1 MIINKQSPD
10 FEFASVL
17 KRIYQARRRN
27 NSDTKPFENK
37 KCLKFQECPITKIKV
52 NVKTPIHSTNSSF
65 ISGNQSLNPRHTRVQ
80 SSSVCDIKKSNSSS
94 KSKDI
99 RNISVEINSKR
110 PQFTSSIMKPDELI
124 MINERWSDIIRELN
138 KENINDNYNA
148 LNHACFEWWL
158 FLFNSSLLG
167 AFKAVFTSA
176 TKLIINSA
184 CNIEIYYVMLL
195 YDITS
200 KPQMFRGL
208 KIIFKSVFHALKT
221 NFDVMLSRTINS
233 FNDVINN
240 ENDIIYIEQLKRIIK
255 STHNTRAMKH
265 NYVDLVLISEQ
276 AAIDLIKQNCSLV
289 TDYFKIILM
298 QYQTQYMKDKKIG
311 YISSLVEL
319 FNNLSVI
326 TYSKLNDFF
335 FNNIATSLNLNR
347 SLVNPSL
354 IKKYK
359 NPTIPAPYITQPT
372 FKRYTLVLD
381 LDETLICFKFKS
393 KNENS
398 GTLYFRPYLFQFL
411 QSMKTFY
418 ELIAFTAATKE
429 YAEPIIRA
437 IECKDKIFDYKF
449 YREHAVI
456 VNKDFVKDLSRIGR
470 SLSRI
475 VIVDNMPMNFR
486 LNENNGIAIIP
497 YYYQDK
503 EDTALLQLGNILR
516 NIAMERG
523 DDIRE
528 HLIKYEQ
535 EITLKV
541 STNSNCYI

>member
-1 MIINKQSPD
+1 MIINKRSPD

-17 KRIYQARRRN
+17 KRIYQDRKRN
-27 NSDTKPFENK
+27 NSNTKHFDNK
-37 KCLKFQECPITKIKV
+37 RGLKVNECPITKIKV

-65 ISGNQSLNPRHTRVQ
+65 ISGNQSFYPKHSRKQ
-80 SSSVCDIKKSNSSS
+80 SSSLCDIRKSNSST
-94 KSKDI
+94 KSKDV
-99 RNISVEINSKR
+99 RNISVDLNARR
-110 PQFTSSIMKPDELI
+110 PQSVSSIMKPDELI
-124 MINERWSDIIRELN
+124 MINERWLDIIRELN

-158 FLFNSSLLG
+158 FLFNSTLLG
-167 AFKAVFTSA
+167 AFKAVFDSTN
-176 TKLIINSA
+176 KRIINSA

-195 YDITS
+195 YDITL

-208 KIIFKSVFHALKT
+208 KIIFKSVFHALKM
-221 NFDVMLSRTINS
+221 NFNVMLSRTINS
-233 FNDVINN
+233 YNNVLN
-240 ENDIIYIEQLKRIIK
+240 ENDVIYIEQLKRIIK
-255 STHNTRAMKH
+255 TTNNNKVMKH
-265 NYVDLVLISEQ
+265 NYVDLASISEQ

-298 QYQTQYMKDKKIG
+298 QYQTHYMKDKKTG
-311 YISSLVEL
+311 YIASLVEL
-319 FNNLSVI
+319 FNNLTVI
-326 TYSKLNDFF
+326 THSKLNDFF
-335 FNNIATSLNLNR
+335 FRNIATTLNLNR

-354 IKKYK
+354 IRKYN
-359 NPTIPAPYITQPT
+359 NPTIPAPYIIQPT

-398 GTLYFRPYLFQFL
+398 GTLYFRPHLFQFL

-418 ELIAFTAATKE
+418 ELIVFTAATKE

-437 IECKDKIFDYKF
+437 IECKEQIFDYKF
-449 YREHAVI
+449 YREHAV
-456 VNKDFVKDLSRIGR
+456 VVGKDFVKDLSRIGR
-470 SLSRI
+470 SLSRV

-486 LNENNGIAIIP
+486 LHEDNGIAIIP
-497 YYYQDK
+497 YFYQDK
-503 EDTALLQLGNILR
+503 EDNALLQLGNILR

-528 HLIKYEQ
+528 HLVKYQQ

-541 STNSNCYI
+541 STNSNSYI